1 MISVVLADDQALIRT
16 AVGELVSHEPGF
28 VVSGEASNGREAI
41 DQVRALTPD
50 IVLMDV
56 RMPVMDG
63 LQATQESCADPL
75 LAATRIIILTTFEE
89 DEYVLQALRAGAS
102 GFIGKGTEAA
112 DLMTAIRV
120 VHEGEAL
127 LSPRATKALI
137 DRYVTP
143 VAQPTLAIPAEL
155 LTLTDR
161 EREILMLVGTWAVE
175 QRDGRVAG
183 DIAANR
189 EDACQSD
196 DEQAGRARSRSARH
210 HCLRVGVVGSGRRVI
225 ARECEPWRRAIAR
238 VCESRWHVVER
249 CESWSCAIATV

>member
-28 VVSGEASNGREAI
+28 VVAGEASNGREAI
-41 DQVRALTPD
+41 DQVRALSPD
-50 IVLMDV
+50 IVLMDI

-63 LQATQESCADPL
+63 IEATRAICSDPRF
-75 LAATRIIILTTFEE
+75 ASTRIIILTTFEE

-102 GFIGKGTEAA
+102 GFVGKGTEAA

-143 VAQPTLAIPAEL
+143 VARPALVVPEEL
-155 LTLTDR
+155 RLLTDR
-161 EREILMLVGTWAVE
+161 EREILTLVG
-175 QRDGRVAG
+175 RGLSNNDM
-183 DIAANR
+183 AALLVISPQTVKTHVNR
-189 EDACQSD
+189 MMSKLGAHD
-196 DEQAGRARSRSARH
+196 RAQLVITAYESG
-210 HCLRVGVVGSGRRVI
+210 LLVPGGS
-225 ARECEPWRRAIAR
+225 
-238 VCESRWHVVER
+238 
-249 CESWSCAIATV
+249 

>member
-28 VVSGEASNGREAI
+28 LVAGEATNGREAI
-41 DQVRALTPD
+41 EQVRALRPD

-63 LQATQESCADPL
+63 IEATREICADPE

-143 VAQPTLAIPAEL
+143 VERPQLVIPDEL
-155 LTLTDR
+155 QRLTDR
-161 EREILMLVGTWAVE
+161 EREILMLVGRGLSNTAMAELLVISP
-175 QRDGRVAG
+175 QTAKTHV
-183 DIAANR
+183 NR
-189 EDACQSD
+189 MMSKLGAHD
-196 DEQAGRARSRSARH
+196 RAQLVITAYESG
-210 HCLRVGVVGSGRRVI
+210 LLVPGS
-225 ARECEPWRRAIAR
+225 
-238 VCESRWHVVER
+238 S
-249 CESWSCAIATV
+249 

>member
-28 VVSGEASNGREAI
+28 VVAGEVSNGREAI
-41 DQVRALTPD
+41 ERVRALTPD
-50 IVLMDV
+50 IVLMDI

-63 LQATQESCADPL
+63 IQATQEICADPL

-89 DEYVLQALRAGAS
+89 DEYVMQALRAGAS

-143 VAQPTLAIPAEL
+143 VAQPALVVPDEL
-155 LTLTDR
+155 RLLTDR
-161 EREILMLVGTWAVE
+161 EREILTLVGRGLSNTAMAELLVISP
-175 QRDGRVAG
+175 QTAKTHV
-183 DIAANR
+183 NR
-189 EDACQSD
+189 MMSKLGAHD
-196 DEQAGRARSRSARH
+196 RAQLVITAYE
-210 HCLRVGVVGSGRRVI
+210 SGLLVPGG
-225 ARECEPWRRAIAR
+225 A
-238 VCESRWHVVER
+238 
-249 CESWSCAIATV
+249 